1 MKRLLLGLL
10 VGAAIGAALA
20 FAFTRR
26 DTAPPTAPAEEPG
39 LTVQRSLLHPGR
51 IVLLARNDGT
61 EPVRI
66 AQVLVN
72 DAFVDFSA
80 EHLTVAP
87 SRETRVDVGYPWVA
101 GESYEIGLLISTGA
115 IVEYEL
121 EDAGE
126 TKLSS

>member
-1 MKRLLLGLL
+1 MNL
-10 VGAAIGAALA
+10 VAKLPSKLSRYSEGSS
-20 FAFTRR
+20 
-26 DTAPPTAPAEEPG
+26 
-39 LTVQRSLLHPGR
+39 RSL
-51 IVLLARNDGT
+51 V
-61 EPVRI
+61 EE
-66 AQVLVN
+66 
-72 DAFVDFSA
+72 S
-80 EHLTVAP
+80 AP